1 MSAAVEA
8 SSSAKSAVT
17 YNRGTIEYKLL
28 NKTLEEPTLR
38 ARRANA
44 HRPSP
49 GEWLRITTGKTW
61 SIQLE
66 RENEQ
71 QFQYSKLDEGE
82 IRILR
87 LYQSNHS
94 DEPLRADLFK
104 RKLEDVTGG
113 YEALSYCWGTEKP
126 TYNIHIRDLNATTPG
141 RRNVTLPT
149 TAADMWKTAINAI
162 SHTDFKIRKNL
173 HDALLRLRSK
183 YRDIYLWVDAICIDQ
198 SERGK
203 VEKAR
208 QLAMMAR
215 IYNSASNVCVW
226 LGEGYDG
233 AETAFGLVRDIMNYR
248 NFDEMISDPREKEE
262 AWRNLISI
270 MKAPWFSRRWVIQ
283 EIALSRDASIHC
295 GDRSLHWD
303 DFADAV
309 SLLMEK
315 IELIREKFKDDVFD
329 DVETTSA
336 CILVQTLCNVC
347 RKADQGEDQGRLVSG
362 LLDVETL
369 VSTLLGF
376 QATFPRDIIYSIL
389 SLAKD
394 FPQPDEDWQNLHTL
408 QLEVVRDKKLQYIDI
423 ELEATTTKRESLE
436 EARVKQKPLQDLV
449 LSQRKLIEKKK
460 KEKQEARIS
469 GTREQESRID
479 AELRQMKVQEVEYA
493 DEALQTLDNGILQ
506 LNTKI
511 KQLEGLRDRTSQE
524 LKIQPIG
531 LLPNYKFSPRD
542 LFIAF
547 VTRSIFESRSLD
559 IICRHW
565 APGLDDD
572 GGGEILPSWISSLSK
587 SPFGVPG
594 TAQGRQNGENFVAIL
609 PHDQRKRYSASGV
622 SLADITMALDPALE
636 FQDGRSLLEIN
647 VPEFPV
653 PETKLSMASHQLG
666 LSKANPESL
675 LSAQPVSDAGKSP
688 GKADGEFS
696 VDNSE
701 VNSLP
706 TPDDARTP
714 SHSANRHPSNTEG
727 GAKGQTSR
735 GVSRRPSVSQRT
747 LSETTWL
754 KGRTSKGNGPS
765 NGGLYGHGPT
775 TSKRKSGQTKQ
786 PVQRAQK
793 TLGSPEARQQHRLSG
808 ILCVKGFVL
817 GEIVDQSEVMRGGI
831 VPGEWV
837 AKLGW
842 QKDVN
847 SENRV
852 PDTLWRLLV
861 ADRMEKGGKP
871 PQWYKRA
878 CLHGLVDDKV
888 SDNQGNIH
896 PVTHTNRK
904 ISELTSRYFKRVE
917 SVVWNR
923 RVFELKLDKRLHG
936 SSAPERS
943 HDEKGK
949 NGISKRILDGAS
961 SKNKIEVKVLGEAQ
975 PEEGQVNG
983 ESAGEEESETED
995 ARRDVVD
1002 SDEQEPPDPIYGL
1015 APQGCKVSDIV
1026 CILLGCS
1033 VPVILSRDRGS
1044 LYKIVGE
1051 AYVHGMMD
1059 GEAMEMVPLN
1069 EVDGHIE
1076 VDSTTFA
1083 LV

>member
-8 SSSAKSAVT
+8 SFGAKSAVT

-49 GEWLRITTGKTW
+49 GEWLRITAGRTW

-87 LYQSNHS
+87 LYQSRHP
-94 DEPLRADLFK
+94 DDPLRADLFK
-104 RKLEDVTGG
+104 RKLEDIEGG
-113 YEALSYCWGTEKP
+113 YEALSYCWGTQKP
-126 TYNIHIRDLNATTPG
+126 THNIQIRDLNATTPG
-141 RRNVTLPT
+141 RKKMNPPT
-149 TAADMWKTAINAI
+149 TAVDMWKTAINAI

-173 HDALLRLRSK
+173 HDGLLRLRSK
-183 YRDIYLWVDAICIDQ
+183 YRDVFLWVDAICIDQ

-233 AETAFGLVRDIMNYR
+233 AETAFGLVREIMNYR
-248 NFDEMISDPREKEE
+248 NFDEIILDPRVKE

-295 GDRSLHWD
+295 GDRILHWD

-315 IELIREKFKDDVFD
+315 IEPIRNTFKDDIFD
-329 DVETTSA
+329 DLETTSA

-347 RKADQGEDQGRLVSG
+347 RKADQGKDQGRLVSG

-376 QATFPRDIIYSIL
+376 QATFPRDTIYSIL
-389 SLAKD
+389 SLARD
-394 FPQPDEDWQNLHTL
+394 FPEPQEDWQDLHAS
-408 QLEVVRDKKLQYIDI
+408 QLRVVRDKKVQYIDI
-423 ELEATTTKRESLE
+423 ELQAATTKRESLNDF
-436 EARVKQKPLQDLV
+436 RDMHKPLEDQV
-449 LSQRKLIEKKK
+449 RRQQKLIEEKR
-460 KEKQEARIS
+460 KEMQEARLS
-469 GTREQESRID
+469 GKRGQASQID
-479 AELRQMKVQEVEYA
+479 DELRTMQIDEVEYA
-493 DEALQTLDNGILQ
+493 DEALQELNASILQ
-506 LNTKI
+506 LNVKI
-511 KQLEGLRDRTSQE
+511 KQLEGLRDRTNQE
-524 LKIQPIG
+524 LETQPIG
-531 LLPNYKFSPRD
+531 ILPNYKFSPRD

-547 VTRSIFESRSLD
+547 ITRSIHESRSLD
-559 IICRHW
+559 VICRHW
-565 APGLDDD
+565 APALVDDE
-572 GGGEILPSWISSLSK
+572 GGGTLPSWISSLSK

-594 TAQGRQNGENFVAIL
+594 TAQGRQNGENFVAYL
-609 PHDQRKRYSASGV
+609 PHDQRRQYAASGG
-622 SLADITMALDPALE
+622 SQANIEMALDPALD

-653 PETKLSMASHQLG
+653 PETKLAIASHRLG
-666 LSKANPESL
+666 LSKASPESL
-675 LSAQPVSDAGKSP
+675 LSAQPVSDIGNPSSKI
-688 GKADGEFS
+688 DGERS
-696 VDNSE
+696 VANSE
-701 VNSLP
+701 VDSLP
-706 TPDDARTP
+706 TSDDAGTRSYFVKDP
-714 SHSANRHPSNTEG
+714 SSTEAV
-727 GAKGQTSR
+727 AKGQTSK
-735 GVSRRPSVSQRT
+735 GASRRPSASQRT
-747 LSETTWL
+747 LSGQL
-754 KGRTSKGNGPS
+754 KRQTSKS
-765 NGGLYGHGPT
+765 NIRSNESPFDS
-775 TSKRKSGQTKQ
+775 TSLKRQPGQAKQ
-786 PVQRAQK
+786 PARNHQK
-793 TLGSPEARQQHRLSG
+793 TLRSPEAKQQHRLSG
-808 ILCVKGFVL
+808 ILRVEGFVL
-817 GEIVDQSEVMRGGI
+817 GEVVDQSEVMRGGI
-831 VPGEWV
+831 IPGEWV

-842 QKDVN
+842 EKDVS

-878 CLHGLVDDKV
+878 CLHGLVDEKV

-896 PVTHTNRK
+896 PATHTNRR
-904 ISELTSRYFKRVE
+904 ISELTSKYFKRVE

-923 RVFELKLDKRLHG
+923 RVFELKLDKKFYG
-936 SSAPERS
+936 NSASEQS
-943 HDEKGK
+943 HDEEGK
-949 NGISKRILDGAS
+949 NGISKGNLNGTAS
-961 SKNKIEVKVLGEAQ
+961 KKTTEANGREEVNL
-975 PEEGQVNG
+975 EEGLVDS
-983 ESAGEEESETED
+983 ESSEEEGLETED
-995 ARRDVVD
+995 ARRKVVD
-1002 SDEQEPPDPIYGL
+1002 SGKEDSPDPIYGL
-1015 APQGCKVSDIV
+1015 APRGCEVSDIV

-1033 VPVILSRDRGS
+1033 VPVILSRGRS
-1044 LYKIVGE
+1044 RPLYKIVGE

-1059 GEAMEMVPLN
+1059 GEAMEMALK
-1069 EVDGHIE
+1069 EVDGNFEI
-1076 VDSTTFA
+1076 DSTIFE
-1083 LV
+1083 LI

>member
-8 SSSAKSAVT
+8 SFGAKSAVT

-49 GEWLRITTGKTW
+49 GEWLRITAGRTW

-87 LYQSNHS
+87 LYQSRHP
-94 DEPLRADLFK
+94 DDPLRADLFK
-104 RKLEDVTGG
+104 RKLEDIEGG
-113 YEALSYCWGTEKP
+113 YEALSYCWGTQKP
-126 TYNIHIRDLNATTPG
+126 THNIQIRDLNATTPG
-141 RRNVTLPT
+141 RKKMNPPT
-149 TAADMWKTAINAI
+149 TAVDMWKTAINAI

-173 HDALLRLRSK
+173 HDGLLRLRSK
-183 YRDIYLWVDAICIDQ
+183 YRDVFLWVDAICIDQ

-233 AETAFGLVRDIMNYR
+233 AETAFGLVREIMNYR
-248 NFDEMISDPREKEE
+248 NFDEIILDPRVKE

-295 GDRSLHWD
+295 GDRILHWD

-315 IELIREKFKDDVFD
+315 IEPIRNTFKDDIFD
-329 DVETTSA
+329 DLETTSA

-347 RKADQGEDQGRLVSG
+347 RKADQGKDQGRLVSG

-376 QATFPRDIIYSIL
+376 QATFPRDTIYSIL
-389 SLAKD
+389 SLARD
-394 FPQPDEDWQNLHTL
+394 FPEPQEDWQDLHAS
-408 QLEVVRDKKLQYIDI
+408 QLR
-423 ELEATTTKRESLE
+423 
-436 EARVKQKPLQDLV
+436 
-449 LSQRKLIEKKK
+449 
-460 KEKQEARIS
+460 
-469 GTREQESRID
+469 
-479 AELRQMKVQEVEYA
+479 
-493 DEALQTLDNGILQ
+493 
-506 LNTKI
+506 LNVKI
-511 KQLEGLRDRTSQE
+511 KQLEGLRDRTNQE
-524 LKIQPIG
+524 LETQPIG
-531 LLPNYKFSPRD
+531 ILPNYKFSPRD

-547 VTRSIFESRSLD
+547 ITRSIHESRSLD
-559 IICRHW
+559 VICRHW
-565 APGLDDD
+565 APALVDDE
-572 GGGEILPSWISSLSK
+572 GGGTLPSWISSLSK

-594 TAQGRQNGENFVAIL
+594 TAQGRQNGENFVAYL
-609 PHDQRKRYSASGV
+609 PHDQRRQYAASGG
-622 SLADITMALDPALE
+622 SQANIEMALDPALD

-653 PETKLSMASHQLG
+653 PETKLAIASHRLG
-666 LSKANPESL
+666 LSKASPESL
-675 LSAQPVSDAGKSP
+675 LSAQPVSDIGNPSSKI
-688 GKADGEFS
+688 DGERS
-696 VDNSE
+696 VANSE
-701 VNSLP
+701 VDSLP
-706 TPDDARTP
+706 TSDDAGTRSYFVKDP
-714 SHSANRHPSNTEG
+714 SSTEAV
-727 GAKGQTSR
+727 AKGQTSK
-735 GVSRRPSVSQRT
+735 GASRRPSASQRT
-747 LSETTWL
+747 LSGQL
-754 KGRTSKGNGPS
+754 KRQTSKS
-765 NGGLYGHGPT
+765 NIRSNESPFDS
-775 TSKRKSGQTKQ
+775 TSLKRQPGQAKQ
-786 PVQRAQK
+786 PARNHQK
-793 TLGSPEARQQHRLSG
+793 TLRSPEAKQQHRLSG
-808 ILCVKGFVL
+808 ILRVEGFVL
-817 GEIVDQSEVMRGGI
+817 GEVVDQSEVMRGGI
-831 VPGEWV
+831 IPGEWV

-842 QKDVN
+842 EKDVS

-878 CLHGLVDDKV
+878 CLHGLVDEKV

-896 PVTHTNRK
+896 PATHTNRR
-904 ISELTSRYFKRVE
+904 ISELTSKYFKRVE

-923 RVFELKLDKRLHG
+923 RVFELKLDKN
-936 SSAPERS
+936 SE
-943 HDEKGK
+943 
-949 NGISKRILDGAS
+949 
-961 SKNKIEVKVLGEAQ
+961 
-975 PEEGQVNG
+975 EEGL
-983 ESAGEEESETED
+983 ETED
-995 ARRDVVD
+995 ARRKVVD
-1002 SDEQEPPDPIYGL
+1002 SGKEDSPDPIYGL
-1015 APQGCKVSDIV
+1015 APRGCEVSDIV

-1033 VPVILSRDRGS
+1033 VPVILSRGRS
-1044 LYKIVGE
+1044 RPLYKIVGE

-1059 GEAMEMVPLN
+1059 GEAMEMALK
-1069 EVDGHIE
+1069 EVDGNFEI
-1076 VDSTTFA
+1076 DSTIFE
-1083 LV
+1083 LI

>member
-1 MSAAVEA
+1 MPTPGEA
-8 SSSAKSAVT
+8 SSSTKSAVT
-17 YNRGTIEYKLL
+17 YSRGTVEYKLL
-28 NKTLEEPTLR
+28 NKPLEEPTLR

-49 GEWLRITTGKTW
+49 GEWLRITTGKRW

-66 RENEQ
+66 RDNEQ
-71 QFQYSKLDEGE
+71 QFQYSKLGEGE

-87 LYQSNHS
+87 LYQSKHP
-94 DEPLRADLFK
+94 DDPLRADLFK
-104 RKLEDVTGG
+104 RKLEDITGG
-113 YEALSYCWGTEKP
+113 YEALSYCWGTQKA

-141 RRNVTLPT
+141 RRKTTPPT
-149 TAADMWKTAINAI
+149 TATDMWKTAINAI

-173 HDALLRLRSK
+173 YDGLLRLRSK
-183 YRDIYLWVDAICIDQ
+183 YRDVYLWVDAICIDQ

-203 VEKAR
+203 VEKAK

-233 AETAFGLVRDIMNYR
+233 AETAFALVRDIMNYR
-248 NFDEMISDPREKEE
+248 NFDEMILDPKAKG
-262 AWRNLISI
+262 AWRDLIFI

-295 GDRSLHWD
+295 GDRILHWD

-315 IELIREKFKDDVFD
+315 IELIRDTFKDDAFD

-376 QATFPRDIIYSIL
+376 QATFPRDTIYSIL

-394 FPQPDEDWQNLHTL
+394 FPEIQEEWQELHTL
-408 QLEVVRDKKLQYIDI
+408 QLVAVRDKKVRSIDV
-423 ELEATTTKRESLE
+423 ELEATTKKREMFE
-436 EARVKQKPLQDLV
+436 EARLKQKPLLKFVRDQ
-449 LSQRKLIEKKK
+449 QELIEKKK

-469 GTREQESRID
+469 VNRELESRID
-479 AELRQMKVQEVEYA
+479 EELRQMKIAEIEYA

-506 LNTKI
+506 LKTKFT
-511 KQLEGLRDRTSQE
+511 QLEGLRERTSQE
-524 LKIQPIG
+524 LETQPIG

-547 VTRSIFESRSLD
+547 VTRSIYQSRSLD

-565 APGLDDD
+565 APELVDDQ
-572 GGGEILPSWISSLSK
+572 GGDTLPSWISSLSN
-587 SPFGVPG
+587 SPFGILG
-594 TAQGRQNGENFVAIL
+594 TAQGRQNGENFVAYL
-609 PHDQRKRYSASGV
+609 PHDQRRRYSASGV
-622 SLADITMALDPALE
+622 SQAEIEMALDPALD
-636 FQDGRSLLEIN
+636 FQDGQNLLEIN
-647 VPEFPV
+647 VPEFHV
-653 PETKLSMASHQLG
+653 PKTKLSIASHQLG
-666 LSKANPESL
+666 LSKTSPQSL
-675 LSAQPVSDAGKSP
+675 LSAEPVSYHESLPETDEERGVANADANELPSP
-688 GKADGEFS
+688 T
-696 VDNSE
+696 NTR
-701 VNSLP
+701 VNS
-706 TPDDARTP
+706 
-714 SHSANRHPSNTEG
+714 HSSIYQPLNRED

-735 GVSRRPSVSQRT
+735 SGSRRPSISQRT
-747 LSETTWL
+747 LSGTMQL
-754 KGRTSKGNGPS
+754 KGRTSKGSGS
-765 NGGLYGHGPT
+765 HYSPT
-775 TSKRKSGQTKQ
+775 STNKDPKQSKHSVLKR
-786 PVQRAQK
+786 RK
-793 TLGSPEARQQHRLSG
+793 TLSAPEARQQDRLSG
-808 ILCVKGFVL
+808 ILCVKGFIL

-831 VPGEWV
+831 IPGEWV

-842 QKDVN
+842 EKDVN

-896 PVTHTNRK
+896 PVAHSNRK
-904 ISELTSRYFKRVE
+904 ISELTSKYFKRVE

-923 RVFELKLDKRLHG
+923 RVFELKLDRKLLG
-936 SSAPERS
+936 DLAPELSRS
-943 HDEKGK
+943 KKGK
-949 NGISKRILDGAS
+949 GGFSNGMPNGTS
-961 SKNKIEVKVLGEAQ
+961 SKKNIDVNIPGEAELGEDD
-975 PEEGQVNG
+975 ESSDG
-983 ESAGEEESETED
+983 EVFETED
-995 ARRDVVD
+995 MQWDVLD
-1002 SDEQEPPDPIYGL
+1002 GDEQEPIYGL

-1033 VPVILSRDRGS
+1033 VPVVLSRDRES
-1044 LYKIVGE
+1044 LYKVVGE

-1059 GEAMEMVPLN
+1059 GEALEMYLKEEERN
-1069 EVDGHIE
+1069 GEAQF
-1076 VDSTTFA
+1076 TTFQ
-1083 LV
+1083 LI

>member
-183 YRDIYLWVDAICIDQ
+183 YRDVYLWVDAICIDQ

-408 QLEVVRDKKLQYIDI
+408 QLE
-423 ELEATTTKRESLE
+423 
-436 EARVKQKPLQDLV
+436 
-449 LSQRKLIEKKK
+449 
-460 KEKQEARIS
+460 
-469 GTREQESRID
+469 
-479 AELRQMKVQEVEYA
+479 
-493 DEALQTLDNGILQ
+493 

-961 SKNKIEVKVLGEAQ
+961 SKNKIEAKVLGEAQ

>member
-183 YRDIYLWVDAICIDQ
+183 YRDVYLWVDAICIDQ

-408 QLEVVRDKKLQYIDI
+408 QLE
-423 ELEATTTKRESLE
+423 
-436 EARVKQKPLQDLV
+436 
-449 LSQRKLIEKKK
+449 
-460 KEKQEARIS
+460 
-469 GTREQESRID
+469 
-479 AELRQMKVQEVEYA
+479 
-493 DEALQTLDNGILQ
+493 

-961 SKNKIEVKVLGEAQ
+961 SKNKIEAKVLGEAQ

-1015 APQGCKVSDIV
+1015 APQGCKVSDLV

>member
-1 MSAAVEA
+1 MPAAGEA
-8 SSSAKSAVT
+8 SSSTKSAVT
-17 YNRGTIEYKLL
+17 YSRGTIEYKLL
-28 NKTLEEPTLR
+28 NKPLEEPTLR

-49 GEWLRITTGKTW
+49 GEWLRITTGKNW

-66 RENEQ
+66 RDNEQ
-71 QFQYSKLDEGE
+71 QFQYSKLGDGE

-87 LYQSNHS
+87 LYQSKHP
-94 DEPLRADLFK
+94 DDPLRADLFK

-113 YEALSYCWGTEKP
+113 YEALSYCWGTQKA

-141 RRNVTLPT
+141 RRKTTPPT
-149 TAADMWKTAINAI
+149 TATDMWKTAINAI
-162 SHTDFKIRKNL
+162 SHTDFKIRKSL
-173 HDALLRLRSK
+173 YDGLLRLRSK
-183 YRDIYLWVDAICIDQ
+183 YRDVYLWVDAICIDQ

-203 VEKAR
+203 VEKAK

-233 AETAFGLVRDIMNYR
+233 AETAFALVRDIMNYR
-248 NFDEMISDPREKEE
+248 NFDEMILDPKAKE

-315 IELIREKFKDDVFD
+315 IELIRDTFKDDVFD

-369 VSTLLGF
+369 VSTLLNF
-376 QATFPRDIIYSIL
+376 QATFPRDTIYSIL

-394 FPQPDEDWQNLHTL
+394 FPESKEEWQELHTC
-408 QLEVVRDKKLQYIDI
+408 QLKHVRDKKVHNIDI
-423 ELEATTTKRESLE
+423 ELEATTKKREVFE
-436 EARVKQKPLQDLV
+436 EARLKQRPLQDLV
-449 LSQRKLIEKKK
+449 RDKQELIEKKK

-469 GTREQESRID
+469 GIRELESRID
-479 AELRQMKVQEVEYA
+479 EELRQMKIQEIDYA

-506 LNTKI
+506 LKTKFT
-511 KQLEGLRDRTSQE
+511 QLEGLRERTSQE
-524 LKIQPIG
+524 LETQPIG
-531 LLPNYKFSPRD
+531 ILPNYKFSPRD

-547 VTRSIFESRSLD
+547 VTRSIYQSRSLD

-565 APGLDDD
+565 APELID
-572 GGGEILPSWISSLSK
+572 GQDGDSLPSWISSLSN
-587 SPFGVPG
+587 SPFGVLG
-594 TAQGRQNGENFVAIL
+594 TAQGRQNGENFVAYL
-609 PHDQRKRYSASGV
+609 PHDQRRRYSASGV
-622 SLADITMALDPALE
+622 SQAEIKMALDPALD
-636 FQDGRSLLEIN
+636 FQDGQSLLEIN
-647 VPEFPV
+647 VPEFHV
-653 PETKLSMASHQLG
+653 PETKLSIASHQLG
-666 LSKANPESL
+666 LSKTSPQSL
-675 LSAQPVSDAGKSP
+675 LSAQPVSD
-688 GKADGEFS
+688 
-696 VDNSE
+696 V
-701 VNSLP
+701 VNSPEKVDEERSAADAEADEVP
-706 TPDDARTP
+706 TPNMSRVN
-714 SHSANRHPSNTEG
+714 SYSASRYPPNKEDGT
-727 GAKGQTSR
+727 KGQTSR
-735 GVSRRPSVSQRT
+735 SGSRRPSISQRT
-747 LSETTWL
+747 LSGTIQL
-754 KGRTSKGNGPS
+754 KGRGSKGNASHHSPIS
-765 NGGLYGHGPT
+765 TKKEL
-775 TSKRKSGQTKQ
+775 KQTKQ
-786 PVQRAQK
+786 PTLERRK
-793 TLGSPEARQQHRLSG
+793 TLTPPEARQQHRLSG

-817 GEIVDQSEVMRGGI
+817 GEIVDHSEVMRGGI

-842 QKDVN
+842 EKDVN

-861 ADRMEKGGKP
+861 ADRMERGGKP

-896 PVTHTNRK
+896 PVAHANRK
-904 ISELTSRYFKRVE
+904 ISELTSKYFKRVE

-923 RVFELKLDKRLHG
+923 RVFELKLDRKLLG
-936 SSAPERS
+936 GLAPEPS
-943 HDEKGK
+943 HSEERK
-949 NGISKRILDGAS
+949 NRFGNGMPNGTS
-961 SKNKIEVKVLGEAQ
+961 SKKKLHVNTRGEAEQ
-975 PEEGQVNG
+975 EGDDESSDEEVF
-983 ESAGEEESETED
+983 ETED
-995 ARRDVVD
+995 TRWDVLD
-1002 SDEQEPPDPIYGL
+1002 SDEQESVYGL
-1015 APQGCKVSDIV
+1015 APQGCKTSDIV

-1033 VPVILSRDRGS
+1033 VPVVLSRVSSRGPES
-1044 LYKIVGE
+1044 LYKVVGE

-1059 GEAMEMVPLN
+1059 GEALEMYLKEEERN
-1069 EVDGHIE
+1069 GEAQFA
-1076 VDSTTFA
+1076 TFQ
-1083 LV
+1083 LI